1 MKNYFIILL
10 ALFCNIFIVN
20 FCKASSTVIIKV
32 QTTELAQ
39 NLDLVAV
46 SDIFAETVSIAEF
59 EKTLNN
65 KSVSNLDLNN
75 DGEIDYLRCIESK
88 NNNTYY
94 IIIQAVLAEDIYQ
107 DIATI
112 EVEKDYSGNI
122 TTQIIGDSYI
132 YGQHYIIIPTYKYQP
147 VIYSYMWRPNYVCY
161 HSPYYWKH
169 YPHYYQPKY
178 RPNTYHRENPP
189 INRQNPI
196 VNRPNNRSQ
205 QSSGKDHRST
215 RVISTQ
221 RQSGVQ
227 QRQVTTIQTKTTQ
240 KTQMPSR
247 VNRSLQNASRTR
259 TIKTISNTNS
269 ARQNASNASTRHS
282 TNIQTNNSAVR
293 TSIRVNANNSNNI
306 NRTSGTQQRQS
317 GSYRR

>member
-1 MKNYFIILL
+1 MKKCFIILL
-10 ALFCNIFIVN
+10 ILFCNIFIVN
-20 FCKASSTVIIKV
+20 FCKATSTIIVKV
-32 QTTELAQ
+32 QTTEIAQ
-39 NLDLVAV
+39 NLDLAAV
-46 SDIFAETVSIAEF
+46 SDIFAEAASIAEF
-59 EKTLNN
+59 EKALNN

-94 IIIQAVLAEDIYQ
+94 IIVQAVLAEDIYQ
-107 DIATI
+107 DVATI
-112 EVEKDYSGNI
+112 KAEKDYSGNI

-161 HSPYYWKH
+161 HSPYYWNH

-178 RPNTYHRENPP
+178 RPNNYHKGNPP
-189 INRQNPI
+189 VNRQDPI
-196 VNRPNNRSQ
+196 VNRPNNRPQ

-215 RVISTQ
+215 RSVSTS

-227 QRQVTTIQTKTTQ
+227 QRQVTTIQTRTTQ
-240 KTQMPSR
+240 KSQTPSR
-247 VNRSLQNASRTR
+247 VNTTLQNASRSQ
-259 TIKTISNTNS
+259 TIKTINNSNS
-269 ARQNASNASTRHS
+269 ARQNASNTSTRHS
-282 TNIQTNNSAVR
+282 TNIQQNNSAVR
-293 TSIRVNANNSNNI
+293 TSIRVNSNNSNNI